1 MKIQITFDSNNDV
14 RVSNAVTWLL
24 GNHNLF
30 EAMPLMASNQIY
42 SCHMEFGSK
51 VMGLLADFLE
61 KNELMLSKFVER
73 CCDFLD
79 TLRKSGEFAELE
91 ELGKELD
98 RQISAARSDMSCTE
112 QVTNKV
118 A

>member
-1 MKIQITFDSNNDV
+1 MKIEITFDNNNDV
-14 RVSNAVTWLL
+14 RLSNHVTWLL
-24 GNHNLF
+24 GNHELF
-30 EAMPLMASNQIY
+30 QPMGLLASNQIY
-42 SCHMEFGSK
+42 SCRMEFGER
-51 VMGLLADFLE
+51 VIGLIADFLE
-61 KNELMLSKFVER
+61 KNEAILSKFVGK

-79 TLRKSGEFAELE
+79 TLKKSGEFAELE

-98 RQISAARSDMSCTE
+98 RQVAAARSDMSCTE